1 MTNTHLKYKSVVRQV
16 LLAVASIITIIAVFV
31 ATSIISERSKS
42 VEQSVLRDLKIA
54 THDAASG
61 IHEFF
66 RERSRVVIGLK
77 GNPFLNDWFASY
89 TERGSAIDNDPMY
102 QLIVR
107 MFKQIS
113 AQDPLI
119 KSAFYAPA
127 KTHEYF
133 DINGRY
139 NDPDYSTAKRPWWGE
154 ALALDRL
161 FITRPEIDINDG
173 SIVTSIKTTIYDDN
187 NQLLGVAGID
197 VLASEVRSNLVDTMS
212 YQGTGHGFLFTSDG
226 QLIAFPD
233 KANKIDMSKLP
244 KLADVERIFSNSEG
258 FSELTNLATSRQDV
272 ISEVIWQE
280 ESYLVVVSPIVDSTL
295 DLDWRIGFMVPK
307 SIVTE
312 PVNTT
317 IINSILLVVLV
328 VALTSVVTVF
338 AIKKLLTNPLLT
350 IVKAMDRI
358 ATGDGDLTQRIAM
371 NRNDEL
377 GRLSDSFDLF
387 VSNIQQI
394 IKQCD
399 EVTDKVLAESS
410 EVNYLTNQFSS
421 NVLQQKGYIE
431 QIAAAT
437 TEMTQTIHGIS
448 ENAQSVLDCA
458 TQAST
463 ESTEGRELV
472 NDATQLMA
480 GLSTQVA
487 ETTDVVSNLH
497 KNSESITAMLEVIKG
512 IAEQTN
518 LLALNA
524 AIEAARAGEQGRGF
538 AVVADEVRT
547 LASRTQ
553 ESAGDIEEIIAKL
566 HQSAEAAVVAMNEG
580 QAQTEQG
587 VVIINQVNE
596 KLFQISDAINVIEQQ
611 SNETASATKEQA
623 AAADEI
629 SVQTETVNH
638 LADETVSQ
646 TEQMASKS
654 KEQESITHE
663 LKQTIAQFKVS

>member
-1 MTNTHLKYKSVVRQV
+1 MTNSHRKYSSVVRQV

-31 ATSIISERSKS
+31 ATSVISERSES

-54 THDAASG
+54 THDSAAG

-77 GNPFLNDWFASY
+77 GNPFLNDWFSSY
-89 TERGSAIDNDPMY
+89 TQRGAEIDSDPTY
-102 QLIVR
+102 QSIVR

-139 NDPDYSTAKRPWWGE
+139 NDPEYSTSKRPWWGE

-173 SIVTSIKTTIYDDN
+173 SIVTSIKTTIYDNN

-197 VLASEVRSNLVDTMS
+197 VLASEVRSKLVDTMS
-212 YQGTGHGFLFTSDG
+212 YQGQGHGFLFTSDG

-233 KANKIDMSKLP
+233 QANKIDMSKLP
-244 KLADVERIFSNSEG
+244 KLADVEGIFSNSQG
-258 FSELTNLATSRQDV
+258 FAELTSLATRQQDV
-272 ISEVIWQE
+272 ISEVTWQD
-280 ESYLVVVSPIVDSTL
+280 ESYLVVVSPIVDTTL
-295 DLDWRIGFMVPK
+295 NLDWRIGFMVPK
-307 SIVTE
+307 SIITE

-317 IINSILLVVLV
+317 IINSILLVILV

-350 IVKAMDRI
+350 IVNAMDRI

-399 EVTDKVLAESS
+399 DVTDKVLAESS
-410 EVNYLTNQFSS
+410 QVNYLTSEFSS
-421 NVLQQKGYIE
+421 NVLEQKGYIE

-458 TQAST
+458 TQASS
-463 ESTEGRELV
+463 ESSEGRELV
-472 NDATQLMA
+472 TDATNLMA
-480 GLSTQVA
+480 GLSKQVS
-487 ETTDVVSNLH
+487 ETTDVVSTLH

-553 ESAGDIEEIIAKL
+553 ESAGDIEQIIAKL
-566 HQSAEAAVVAMNEG
+566 HQSAEAAVAAMNEG
-580 QAQTEQG
+580 KEQTDQG
-587 VVIINQVNE
+587 VVIINQVND
-596 KLFQISDAINVIEQQ
+596 KLFQISDAIKVIEQQ
-611 SNETASATKEQA
+611 SNETASATKEQV

-629 SVQTETVNH
+629 SLQTVTVNN
-638 LADETVSQ
+638 LADDTVSQ
-646 TEQMASKS
+646 TQQMATKS
-654 KEQESITHE
+654 REQESITHE
-663 LKQTIAQFKVS
+663 LKQTLAQFKVN